1 MATQDIIRGNQT
13 ISGAFGTLWVDN
25 EKVMEV
31 KKFEAKVIANRV
43 EVQLGLSV
51 DSKIVGLKGE
61 GTFEVAKVYSRAKK
75 IFEAWKKG
83 EDKRG
88 RIISKI
94 SDPDTPGK
102 QEERVSFDNV
112 WFNELTIASFSK
124 GEVIGESFP
133 FGFTP
138 NDAEYENE
146 IK

>member
-1 MATQDIIRGNQT
+1 MATQEILRGNQT
-13 ISGAFGTLWVDN
+13 MSGAHGTIWVDN

-31 KKFEAKVIANRV
+31 KKFESKVIANRV

-61 GTFEVAKVYSRAKK
+61 GSFEVTKVYSRAKK
-75 IFEAWKKG
+75 IFESWTKG
-83 EDKRG
+83 EDKRA

-94 SDPDTPGK
+94 SDPDSPGK

-112 WFNELTIASFSK
+112 WFNELTLASFTR
-124 GEVIGESFP
+124 GEVVGDTFP

-138 NDAEYENE
+138 EDTEFESE
-146 IK
+146 VK

>member
-1 MATQDIIRGNQT
+1 MATQEILRGNQT

-43 EVQLGLSV
+43 DVQLGLSV

-61 GTFEVAKVYSRAKK
+61 GSFEVTKVYSRAKK

-83 EDKRG
+83 EDKRS
-88 RIISKI
+88 RFVSKL
-94 SDPDTPGK
+94 SDPDSPGK
-102 QEERVSFDNV
+102 QEERISYDNV
-112 WFNELTIASFSK
+112 WFNELSLAAFTR
-124 GEVIGESFP
+124 GEVVGETFP

-138 NDAEYENE
+138 NDAEFENE